1 MEQSTKKAN
10 GFIMNMPKKKANN
23 RLRWNFTTLS
33 LIFGFLLIVSSWIYI
48 FIGENS
54 DFFGLFSEKNAEY
67 AKKFFG
73 GMLGIGQEKVAFTE
87 EESWKTAIKLTFE
100 TLQMSIMA
108 IGFST
113 IVMVLTVIPA
123 ARNVADG
130 SLTLTKKWYRWI
142 LFGII
147 RVSYIFSR
155 AVPEL
160 LWAMIIVFIIK
171 PGILPG
177 AIALALHNFGILGK
191 LCAEVIED
199 LDSRPVRNLSSSG
212 ASSGQLFLYG
222 VIPAVMPQ
230 FLSYILYRWEVIMR
244 TTIVVGFVGAGGLG
258 QQFKLSMSY
267 FDYTFITLL
276 LVCYLV
282 LVFIADFFSEASRK
296 AVK

>member
-1 MEQSTKKAN
+1 MAI
-10 GFIMNMPKKKANN
+10 GLVI
-23 RLRWNFTTLS
+23 
-33 LIFGFLLIVSSWIYI
+33 SSWAYI
-48 FIGENS
+48 FTGEDS
-54 DFFGLFSEKNAEY
+54 DLFGLFSETNVQY

-73 GMLGIGQEKVAFTE
+73 GMIGIGQENIAFTNPE
-87 EESWKTAIKLTFE
+87 NWKIALSLTFE

-108 IGFST
+108 IGFAT
-113 IVMVLTVIPA
+113 IVALITVIPA

-142 LFGII
+142 VFGVI
-147 RVSYIFSR
+147 RVIYIFSR

-160 LWAMIIVFIIK
+160 LWAMIIVFILK

-244 TTIVVGFVGAGGLG
+244 TTIVVGFVGSGGLG
-258 QQFKLSMSY
+258 LQFKLSMSY

-276 LVCYLV
+276 LICYLI
-282 LVFIADFFSEASRK
+282 LVFLADFFSEASRK